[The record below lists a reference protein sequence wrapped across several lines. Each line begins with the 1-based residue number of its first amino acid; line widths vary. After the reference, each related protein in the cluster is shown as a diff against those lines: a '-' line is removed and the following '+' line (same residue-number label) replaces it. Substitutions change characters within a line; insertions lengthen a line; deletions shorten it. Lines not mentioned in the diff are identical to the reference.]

1 MATQP
6 TNLPVPSESP
16 RDLKFNAGKIDEFVT
31 SQQHEYIDRLGGA
44 HRTIA
49 GINYDATQAIA
60 NYGYITKESFEAG
73 NTITTSNEVLLWE
86 SNGEFYR
93 WDGGL
98 STPKVVPAG
107 STPDSTGGI
116 GSGKWV
122 GVGDASVRT
131 ELKNGQY
138 RTDAVAI
145 KYVPGIVIDNT
156 TDNRAAVYAY
166 SGQIYVPKGVQFRCN
181 LLPDDDVTKFIG
193 EGKILT
199 RDPWGNEHIFD
210 VGLATHGSKFT
221 CAGVINQHA
230 RLNTLCRV
238 GIVGDSIT
246 DGAYGAGWVANP
258 TDSDGNLSSTNY
270 DHNGNGGSGS
280 WFRTFTDWLNRFTKN
295 GAFIFKAEN
304 CASSGKRLID
314 GWANRNFDHGFFKNT
329 AYSNVAPDVCYMSM
343 GVNDNGQIDTL
354 GFDEYLFRFEQF
366 IRKAW
371 GYGCAVCLVS
381 MNQNGTGWGA
391 VEASI
396 KKRILQMFPK
406 VELLDLSQPV
416 SEMYRDQ
423 GSYTFAE
430 IAKRPGTG
438 IFDITHFGPLG
449 HQFIGAYA
457 AKEVMPYRV
466 QTACIG
472 KVFVPTSD
480 NDIQP
485 YGYPSGSTYGV
496 TTEVL
501 SGNSYLDGI
510 SGWGVVSP
518 NTENITIRYF
528 VWCDSADVS
537 MVIFEPY
544 NPSYV
549 ASGRGNRVTIRQQD
563 NRNTPYYSQNIAS
576 NGVVSFVN
584 KLTTS
589 VGMLKKGLNQI
600 EIVYDGTPTKVY
612 PPALLFR
619 SGLSESV
626 SQFSSVYLSVNGIK
640 GVYGQVRDKPDL
652 LIDYSVSSMNDES
665 PDMYGANKI
674 ANIQISTITSLPVGC
689 GIIFYYKPSSSSGIV
704 AKRSTTGI
712 DISTMSFGTIT
723 PVGSLTCD
731 VSGEFTIMAEPV
743 NGVSTI
749 TVKPTNGAV
758 VQQSVS
764 GFSGGKIALINKGSA
779 GATVTMRAAAQ
790 YVL

>member
-1 MATQP
+1 M
-6 TNLPVPSESP
+6 
-16 RDLKFNAGKIDEFVT
+16 
-31 SQQHEYIDRLGGA
+31 
-44 HRTIA
+44 
-49 GINYDATQAIA
+49 
-60 NYGYITKESFEAG
+60 
-73 NTITTSNEVLLWE
+73 
-86 SNGEFYR
+86 
-93 WDGGL
+93 
-98 STPKVVPAG
+98 
-107 STPDSTGGI
+107 
-116 GSGKWV
+116 
-122 GVGDASVRT
+122 
-131 ELKNGQY
+131 
-138 RTDAVAI
+138 
-145 KYVPGIVIDNT
+145 PGIVIDNT

-221 CAGVINQHA
+221 CTGVINQHA

-246 DGAYGAGWVANP
+246 DGAYGTGWVANP

-270 DHNGNGGSGS
+270 DHNANGGAGS

-329 AYSNVAPDVCYMSM
+329 AYSNTAPDVCYMSM

-354 GFDEYLFRFEQF
+354 GFDEYLFRSEQF

-391 VEASI
+391 VESSI
-396 KKRILQMFPK
+396 KKRILQMLPK

-457 AKEVMPYRV
+457 AKEIMPYRV

-472 KVFVPTSD
+472 KIFVPTSD

-485 YGYPSGSTYGV
+485 YGYPSGSNYGV

-501 SGNSYLDGI
+501 SGNSYLDGL

-528 VWCDSADVS
+528 VWCDSSDVS

-576 NGVVSFVN
+576 NGSVSFAN

-589 VGMLKKGLNQI
+589 IGMLKKGLNQI
-600 EIVYDGTPTKVY
+600 EIVYDGTPSKVY

-619 SGLSESV
+619 SGLAESV
-626 SQFSSVYLSVNGIK
+626 SQFSSVYLSVNGVK

-689 GIIFYYKPSSSSGIV
+689 GIVFYYKPSSSSGIV

-712 DISTMSFGTIT
+712 DISTMSFGAIT

-758 VQQSVS
+758 VQKSVA
-764 GFSGGKIALINKGSA
+764 GFSGGKIALINKSGA
-779 GATVTMRAAAQ
+779 GATITMRSAAQ
-790 YVL
+790 YVI